1 MKDISLEESL
11 LEELSEH
18 GFSGIARCMEI
29 LVNHAMKVERNK
41 VLGAAPYE
49 RTEERQ
55 GYANGYKPKT
65 LQTRSGKIFLD
76 IPQVRGLEFYPS
88 SVEKGIRSEKALKC
102 TLAQMYIS
110 GVSTRKVQEITEILC
125 GFDVSSSQ
133 VSRVTK
139 ELDEEFLKFR
149 QRELSDCYKY
159 VYLDAKYVKVRED
172 HQVNSQALLLAIG
185 VNSDGYRE
193 VLGITVKNSEAG
205 QNWKEFLTELKE
217 KRKLEQV
224 GMFISDDHSG
234 MKQARSEVYPNI
246 PWQRCQFHFAQNAQ
260 AKANSKAQKSE
271 IGEDVR
277 SIFRQADRQAAE
289 NKAKEIVQK
298 WQKRNNSFATW
309 IETNIYE
316 CLTVYNE
323 PQDFHLKIRTS
334 NCIERTIREVQR
346 RIGVIGIF
354 PNPDSL
360 LRLAT
365 GVIIEIHEGWINAKQ
380 PYMNFNNHS

>member
-41 VLGAAPYE
+41 FLGAVPYE

-125 GFDVSSSQ
+125 GFEVSSSQ

-149 QRELSDCYKY
+149 QRELSDYYKY

-193 VLGITVKNSEAG
+193 VLGVAVKNSEAG

-246 PWQRCQFHFAQNAQ
+246 LWQRCQFHFAQNSQ
-260 AKANSKAQKSE
+260 AKATSKAQKSE

-309 IETNIYE
+309 IETNIHE
-316 CLTVYNE
+316 CFTVYNE

-380 PYMNFNNHS
+380 PYMNFNNHC